1 MGKVGGFLEI
11 DRCTHG
17 ERPVEERLGDYRP
30 IAVPLPDER
39 QRLQASRCMD
49 CGVAFCQ
56 TGRPFGRARV
66 SGCPLHNLI
75 PEWNDLVWRGLWGEA
90 AARMRVTNPMPEFTG
105 RVCPALCEAACNLGR
120 DRGATAI
127 KDDELAI
134 SDHEWADGGPTA
146 FDPGRPRPLA
156 GRSVAVVGAGPAG
169 HAAAWELR
177 RLGAD
182 VTVHER
188 SDAPGGLLMY
198 GIPTMKLD
206 KAVVRRRVEW
216 LAGQGVAF
224 ETGSDASDPA
234 VADGIVSSCDAVVL
248 ACGAGA
254 ARRLAVP
261 GSDLDGVV
269 MAVDYLTAS
278 TGAVEAADG
287 DPAAVAPEISAA
299 GLDVVVVGGGD
310 TGTDC
315 VATALRQGA
324 RSVRQLEFMAR
335 PPETRPASNPWPEWP
350 QELKVDYGQ
359 VEAEAV
365 EGVGP
370 RTWGADTQALVDG
383 GDGSVSALRFRHLDW
398 SGGTPVPVEG
408 SEEEVPAQLV
418 LIAMGFT
425 GPVPAV
431 LEAFSVET
439 CDDRPLPLV
448 GEGGHGAVSGC
459 AVPVFVAGD
468 CRSGASL
475 VVSAMADGL
484 ACAREVASRLS

>member
-17 ERPVEERLGDYRP
+17 ERPVEERLGDWRP
-30 IAVPLPDER
+30 VAVPLPDER

-156 GRSVAVVGAGPAG
+156 GRSVAVVGSGPAG
-169 HAAAWELR
+169 LAAAWELR

-206 KAVVRRRVEW
+206 KAVVRR
-216 LAGQGVAF
+216 
-224 ETGSDASDPA
+224 
-234 VADGIVSSCDAVVL
+234 
-248 ACGAGA
+248 
-254 ARRLAVP
+254 
-261 GSDLDGVV
+261 
-269 MAVDYLTAS
+269 
-278 TGAVEAADG
+278 
-287 DPAAVAPEISAA
+287 
-299 GLDVVVVGGGD
+299 
-310 TGTDC
+310 GTPR
-315 VATALRQGA
+315 TT
-324 RSVRQLEFMAR
+324 
-335 PPETRPASNPWPEWP
+335 TRP
-350 QELKVDYGQ
+350 G
-359 VEAEAV
+359 
-365 EGVGP
+365 
-370 RTWGADTQALVDG
+370 RTWRRRPRIR
-383 GDGSVSALRFRHLDW
+383 SA
-398 SGGTPVPVEG
+398 
-408 SEEEVPAQLV
+408 
-418 LIAMGFT
+418 T
-425 GPVPAV
+425 GCPCP
-431 LEAFSVET
+431 T
-439 CDDRPLPLV
+439 TR
-448 GEGGHGAVSGC
+448 
-459 AVPVFVAGD
+459 
-468 CRSGASL
+468 R
-475 VVSAMADGL
+475 
-484 ACAREVASRLS
+484 